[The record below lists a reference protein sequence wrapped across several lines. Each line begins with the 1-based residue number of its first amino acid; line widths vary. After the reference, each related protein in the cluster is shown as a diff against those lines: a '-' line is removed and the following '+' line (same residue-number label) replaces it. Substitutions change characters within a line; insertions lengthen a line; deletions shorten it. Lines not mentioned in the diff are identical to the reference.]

1 MLKLENPLAFEPVSS
16 VCALV
21 GNDPGLVDG
30 AIASLPAESLKE
42 FILVGP
48 QSLAPWARRRN
59 CKKHLEIE
67 LTPQNLGS
75 ARECLGGL
83 PNGCFVLPVDEG
95 GSEFVGAL
103 GEGSWI
109 AAPVSP
115 AEVSRRLRGK
125 LSFFHLCRDLNIP
138 SPSTV
143 ALPDLKSTDFDELGR
158 SLGLPVVF
166 RPEGRSA
173 PLRPA
178 IMHTHREFER
188 WAGGVSPRSACFVAQ
203 SYAPGQDAGIS
214 ALAGKGAI
222 LRYAIRLP
230 EERRI
235 RFVRDDRIL
244 DCAKRIVAET
254 GYSGFFAID
263 FRFRVNGGVQALGF
277 KPGTWAT
284 MNASTWRGLNFIR
297 AAFEIAHGGA
307 SNEPAL
313 LSDGAAP
320 RTRLE
325 VLKTALRGSLR
336 GEEFSF
342 DQKRIIRHC
351 LWPDCQ
357 GASSQWIPVR
367 RWKRVKTKA

>member
-21 GNDPGLVDG
+21 GNDPGLVEG
-30 AIASLPAESLKE
+30 AIASLPVESLKE

-48 QSLAPWARRRN
+48 QPLAPTARRRN
-59 CKKHLEIE
+59 CKKHLVIE
-67 LTPQNLGS
+67 LTPENVGS
-75 ARECLGGL
+75 ARECLGGM
-83 PNGCFVLPVDEG
+83 PNGCFVLPVDDC
-95 GSEFVGAL
+95 GSDFVSAL

-115 AEVSRRLRGK
+115 AEVSRRLQDK
-125 LSFFHLCRDLNIP
+125 LNFFSLCRDLSIP
-138 SPSTV
+138 APSTV
-143 ALPDLKSTDFDELGR
+143 ALPDFKSADFDELGR
-158 SLGLPVVF
+158 RLGLPVVF
-166 RPEGRSA
+166 RPEGRNP
-173 PLRPA
+173 PLRLA
-178 IMHTHREFER
+178 IIHTPSEFKR
-188 WAGGVSPRSACFVAQ
+188 WAGGIASRRARFVAQ

-222 LRYAIRLP
+222 LRYAIRFP
-230 EERRI
+230 EQRRI

-244 DCAKRIVAET
+244 DYAKRIVAET

-320 RTRLE
+320 RTGLE
-325 VLKTALRGSLR
+325 VLKTALRGSLQ
-336 GEEFSF
+336 GERFSV
-342 DQKRIIRHC
+342 DQKRIIRHY
-351 LWPDCQ
+351 LWLD
-357 GASSQWIPVR
+357 R
-367 RWKRVKTKA
+367 